1 MTGEEWMINRPG
13 AYLPDVYEEVRK
25 WFTIQNIIDAFPPR
39 TQCRDFDDFK
49 YQKRKKMIQNY
60 NVQKFW
66 SLSVLMESF
75 KIFTQYCWTGSIV
88 MFFCDVL

>member
-39 TQCRDFDDFK
+39 TQCIDFDDFK
-49 YQKRKKMIQNY
+49 YQKRKKKWFKTTMYKNSDHCLY
-60 NVQKFW
+60 WWKVLKF
-66 SLSVLMESF
+66 SHSTVELV
-75 KIFTQYCWTGSIV
+75 V
-88 MFFCDVL
+88 

>member
-49 YQKRKKMIQNY
+49 YQKRKKRLKLQCTKILII
-60 NVQKFW
+60 VCTDGKF
-66 SLSVLMESF
+66 
-75 KIFTQYCWTGSIV
+75 
-88 MFFCDVL
+88 